1 MTLILHGNGIFA
13 AKKHNTMIPRF
24 FCPVAA
30 GHERSIELP
39 SAVAHHIDRVLRLA
53 DGDRVTL
60 FDGSGREF
68 DARLEKVGR
77 TLRAQ
82 IGASS
87 EPVRESPL
95 QITLMQCLA
104 ASDKMDWIVQKA
116 VELGVTRI
124 QPVASRRAVVRL
136 AGDRA
141 QRRVEH
147 WQQVAVAACEQC
159 GRNRIPEILPLLS
172 LPQAVSAAD
181 GLRLLLHPEGGVPL
195 RQAGLQADAPI
206 SLLIGPEG
214 GFDGEELAAARSK
227 GFAAITLGPR
237 VLRTETAGVAIL
249 AALNLLIGDF

>member
-1 MTLILHGNGIFA
+1 
-13 AKKHNTMIPRF
+13 MIPRF
-24 FCPVAA
+24 FCPVPA
-30 GHERSIELP
+30 GHTGPLELP
-39 SAVAHHIDRVLRLA
+39 SAVAHHIERVLRLA

-68 DARLEKVGR
+68 EAQLEKAGR

-82 IGASS
+82 LGASS

-124 QPVASRRAVVRL
+124 RPVASRRAVVRL

-141 QRRVEH
+141 RRRVEH
-147 WQQVAVAACEQC
+147 WQQIAVAACEQC
-159 GRNRIPEILPLLS
+159 GRNRIPDILPLLS
-172 LPQAVSAAD
+172 LPQAVGAAS
-181 GLRLLLHPEGGVPL
+181 GQRLLLHPEGGVTL
-195 RQAGLQADAPI
+195 RQVGVQADAPI

-214 GFDGEELAAARSK
+214 GFDDEELTAARSN
-227 GFAAITLGPR
+227 GFAAVTLGPR
-237 VLRTETAGVAIL
+237 VLRTETAGVAIV